1 VTFRLK
7 ERAVRA
13 ILLDIEGTTTP
24 VAFVYDVLFPFARA
38 HLREYLQEH
47 VGSDAVRD
55 VLVTLREEWRADVA
69 ARQDPPEWP
78 PEWADDALVPAVAYL
93 EWLMDRD
100 LKSPALKLLQG
111 YIWEGGYRS
120 GVLKGLVFP
129 DVRPAFERWRG
140 VPVTIAIYSSGSV
153 LAQRLLFGA
162 TPDGDL
168 TPFIAGFFDT
178 DAGVKTSP
186 ESYRRIA
193 GALSRAAADILFVSD
208 APAELDAARSAGCQ
222 VLLAERPGNR
232 AVTASDAETIN
243 SFDEIV

>member
-1 VTFRLK
+1 MTFRLK
-7 ERAVRA
+7 DRGVRA

-24 VAFVYDVLFPFARA
+24 LAFVYDVLFPFARA

-47 VGSDAVRD
+47 AGSEVVRD
-55 VLVTLREEWRADVA
+55 ALDRLREEWRADVA
-69 ARQDPPEWP
+69 ARQDP

-111 YIWEGGYRS
+111 YVWEGGYRS

-168 TPFIAGFFDT
+168 TPFISGFFDT
-178 DAGVKTSP
+178 GAGKKTSP

-193 GALSRAAADILFVSD
+193 GALGHAAAEVLFVSD
-208 APAELDAARSAGCQ
+208 VPAELDAARSAGCQ

-243 SFDEIV
+243 SFDEIVSG

>member
-7 ERAVRA
+7 DRGVRA

-38 HLREYLQEH
+38 HLREYLQAH
-47 VGSDAVRD
+47 ADSDPVRD
-55 VLVTLREEWRADVA
+55 ALDRLREEWRADVA

-78 PEWADDALVPAVAYL
+78 DDALMPAVAYL

-120 GVLKGLVFP
+120 GVLKGRVFP
-129 DVRPAFERWRG
+129 DVRPAFERWHA
-140 VPVTIAIYSSGSV
+140 VLVTLAIYSSGSV

-168 TPFIAGFFDT
+168 TRFISGFFDT
-178 DAGVKTSP
+178 SAGVKTSA
-186 ESYRRIA
+186 ESYRGIA
-193 GALSRAAADILFVSD
+193 RALSHPAAELLFVSD
-208 APAELDAARSAGCQ
+208 VRAELDAARSAGCQ

-232 AVTASDAETIN
+232 AVAASGLETVK
-243 SFDEIV
+243 SFEEIV

>member
-1 VTFRLK
+1 MTFRLK
-7 ERAVRA
+7 DRGVRA

-24 VAFVYDVLFPFARA
+24 MAFVYDVLFPFARA

-55 VLVTLREEWRADVA
+55 ALVTLREEWRADVA

-78 PEWADDALVPAVAYL
+78 DDAPVSAVAYL

-100 LKSPALKLLQG
+100 RKSPALKLLQG
-111 YIWEGGYRS
+111 AHLGRRLPVGRAEGH
-120 GVLKGLVFP
+120 VFP
-129 DVRPAFERWRG
+129 DVRPAFERWRAI
-140 VPVTIAIYSSGSV
+140 PVTIAIYSSGSV

-178 DAGVKTSP
+178 GAGVKTSP

-193 GALSRAAADILFVSD
+193 EALSHAAAEVLFVSD
-208 APAELDAARSAGCQ
+208 VPAELDAARSAGCQ
-222 VLLAERPGNR
+222 VLLAERPG
-232 AVTASDAETIN
+232 
-243 SFDEIV
+243 

>member
-7 ERAVRA
+7 DRGIRA
-13 ILLDIEGTTTP
+13 ILLDIEGTTSP
-24 VAFVYDVLFPFARA
+24 LAFVYDVLFPFARA
-38 HLREYLQEH
+38 HMREYLLEH
-47 VGSDAVRD
+47 AASERVRGALD
-55 VLVTLREEWRADVA
+55 RLREEWRADVA
-69 ARQDPPEWP
+69 ARQDP

-168 TPFIAGFFDT
+168 TPFISGFFDT
-178 DAGVKTSP
+178 GAGVKTSAD
-186 ESYRRIA
+186 SYNRIA
-193 GALSRAAADILFVSD
+193 GVLSHAAAEMLFVSD
-208 APAELDAARSAGCQ
+208 LPAELDAARAAGCQ

-232 AVTASDAETIN
+232 AVTVSELETIS
-243 SFDEIV
+243 SFDEIA

>member
-1 VTFRLK
+1 VTFRLTD
-7 ERAVRA
+7 RGVRA

-24 VAFVYDVLFPFARA
+24 LAFVYDVLFPFARA

-47 VGSDAVRD
+47 AGSEMVREALD
-55 VLVTLREEWRADVA
+55 RLREEWRADVA

-78 PEWADDALVPAVAYL
+78 DDALVPAAAYL

-178 DAGVKTSP
+178 SAGVKTSP

-193 GALSRAAADILFVSD
+193 GALSHAAPEVLFVSD
-208 APAELDAARSAGCQ
+208 VPAELDAARSAGCQ

-232 AVTASDAETIN
+232 AATASDVETIN

>member
-1 VTFRLK
+1 MTFQLK
-7 ERAVRA
+7 DRGVRA

-24 VAFVYDVLFPFARA
+24 LAFVYDVLFPFARA
-38 HLREYLQEH
+38 HLHEYLQEH
-47 VGSDAVRD
+47 ADGEMVRAALD
-55 VLVTLREEWRADVA
+55 RLREEWRADVA

-78 PEWADDALVPAVAYL
+78 DDALVPAVAYL

-168 TPFIAGFFDT
+168 TPFISGFFDT
-178 DAGVKTSP
+178 GAGVKTSP

-193 GALSRAAADILFVSD
+193 GELSHAAADVLFVSD
-208 APAELDAARSAGCQ
+208 VPAELDAARRAGCP

-232 AVTASDAETIN
+232 AVTANEAETIR

>member
-1 VTFRLK
+1 VTFRLE
-7 ERAVRA
+7 ERGVRA

-69 ARQDPPEWP
+69 ARQDPPEWQ
-78 PEWADDALVPAVAYL
+78 DDAPVSAAEYL

-100 LKSPALKLLQG
+100 LKSPALKLIQG
-111 YIWEGGYRS
+111 LIWEGGYRS
-120 GVLKGLVFP
+120 SVLKGMVFP
-129 DVRPAFERWRG
+129 DVRPAFERWRAAA
-140 VPVTIAIYSSGSV
+140 VKIAIYSSGSV

-162 TPDGDL
+162 TADGDL

-178 DAGVKTSP
+178 GVGAKTSP
-186 ESYRRIA
+186 DSYRRIA
-193 GALSRAAADILFVSD
+193 RGLNYNAGEVLFVSD
-208 APAELDAARSAGCQ
+208 VPAELDGARSAGYQ

-232 AVTASDAETIN
+232 TVTDTGAESIR
-243 SFDEIV
+243 SFDQIV

>member
-1 VTFRLK
+1 MRAH
-7 ERAVRA
+7 AVRA

-24 VAFVYDVLFPFARA
+24 LSFVYDVLFPFARA
-38 HLREYLQEH
+38 HLREYLREQAR
-47 VGSDAVRD
+47 SDAVAEALGKLRD
-55 VLVTLREEWRADVA
+55 EWRADVA
-69 ARQDPPEWP
+69 ARQDPPEWH
-78 PEWADDALVPAVAYL
+78 DDAPVSAAEYL

-111 YIWEGGYRS
+111 QIWEGGYQS
-120 GVLKGLVFP
+120 GVLKGIVFP
-129 DVRPAFERWRG
+129 DVRPAFERWRA

-178 DAGVKTSP
+178 AVGAKTSP
-186 ESYRRIA
+186 ASYLRIA
-193 GALSRAAADILFVSD
+193 GGLNHAAAEVLFVSD
-208 APAELDAARSAGCQ
+208 VAAELDAARAAGCQ

-232 AVTASDAETIN
+232 AAIGAEAETIH
-243 SFDEIV
+243 SFEEIV

>member
-7 ERAVRA
+7 DRGVRA

-24 VAFVYDVLFPFARA
+24 LAFVYDVLFPFARA
-38 HLREYLQEH
+38 HMRDYLQAH
-47 VGSDAVRD
+47 ADSDMVRD
-55 VLVTLREEWRADVA
+55 ALDRLREEWRADAA

-78 PEWADDALVPAVAYL
+78 DDALMPAVAYL

-140 VPVTIAIYSSGSV
+140 VPVKIAIYSSGSM

-168 TPFIAGFFDT
+168 TPFISGFFDT
-178 DAGVKTSP
+178 SAGVKTSAA
-186 ESYRRIA
+186 SYRRIA
-193 GALSRAAADILFVSD
+193 GALSHSAAEVLFVSD
-208 APAELDAARSAGCQ
+208 VPAELDAARSAGCQ

-232 AVTASDAETIN
+232 AATAKEAETIR
-243 SFDEIV
+243 SFDEIG